1 MCFVRLLS
9 GCGSR
14 VDNHRRVLAT
24 LAAGLA
30 KRKLGGGEQ
39 HRQPDDAGDHG
50 DAVAC
55 GEAHQHRLIAVLSC
69 KETKNVDFTK

>member
-1 MCFVRLLS
+1 MCFLRLLS

-50 DAVAC
+50 ADGGDDGAGWVRGGDYYANM
-55 GEAHQHRLIAVLSC
+55 GR
-69 KETKNVDFTK
+69 